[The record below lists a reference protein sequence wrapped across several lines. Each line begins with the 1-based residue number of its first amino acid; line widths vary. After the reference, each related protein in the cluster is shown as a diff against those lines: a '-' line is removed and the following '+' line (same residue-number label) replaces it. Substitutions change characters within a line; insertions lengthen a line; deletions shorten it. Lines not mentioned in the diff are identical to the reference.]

1 MMVRLFLILLT
12 FLSSPSLKA
21 WNLSDVFSGMM
32 TNATKPGSFQDAQ
45 AGYYSG
51 GGFTMRTK
59 RSSFQP
65 FGLTPPSLKMGCSGI
80 DMYMGSFSMIGGP
93 QLVQMAKN
101 LGTQAASYA
110 FQLALKTFAPQIEN
124 LLSKL
129 RDLAMELNE
138 FGVEDCQAVQS
149 MFASVLPK
157 DSAMYETV
165 CKDLEGGSGGK
176 DYFKARE
183 NCNSREK
190 AVKASQKAQEKD
202 PDLLVGDYNLV
213 FKAARKAGVPESDA
227 KEMLSMTGTIVMKEG
242 QRQIYESLVKDN
254 DTWTAHLVGGK
265 SASRYECEDKECL
278 KIKELTS
285 QEITQENSYQGK
297 ALKRLEELRQ
307 KMISMKAF
315 DAGDIAFFE
324 SLEGTFPLYDYI
336 SFEAISGEHLIDRS
350 SELVATY
357 MLLHYMGKT
366 IKEVRSALQTLEA
379 KQVNDQH
386 IKDFLLSLENLERT
400 LATKHQDLMSKSYN
414 MEKRLHSLEA
424 HQLAKTR
431 G

>member
-1 MMVRLFLILLT
+1 MKKSLFLIALILLAPQT
-12 FLSSPSLKA
+12 HA

-51 GGFTMRTK
+51 GGFSMRT
-59 RSSFQP
+59 RRGSFQP
-65 FGLTPPSLKMGCSGI
+65 FGLTPPSLKVGCSGI
-80 DMYMGSFSMIGGP
+80 DMYMGSFSMIGGQ

-157 DSAMYETV
+157 DSAMYENV
-165 CKDLEGGSGGK
+165 CKDLEGGTGGK

-190 AVKASQKAQEKD
+190 AIQTSKKAQEKD

-213 FKAARKAGVPESDA
+213 FKAARKAGVPETEA
-227 KEMLSMTGTIVMKEG
+227 QNMLSLTGTIVMKDG
-242 QRQIYESLVKDN
+242 NRSIYESLVKDA
-254 DTWTAHLVGGK
+254 DTWTAHLIGGK
-265 SASRYECEDKECL
+265 SASKYECEDKECL
-278 KIKELTS
+278 KIKELTL
-285 QEITQENSYQGK
+285 QEITHENSYQGK
-297 ALKRLEELRQ
+297 ALKRLEELRR
-307 KMISMKAF
+307 KMVSMTAF
-315 DAGDIAFFE
+315 ESADIAFFE

-366 IKEVRSALQTLEA
+366 IKEVRSALQSLEA
-379 KQVNDQH
+379 KQINDAH
-386 IKDFLLSLENLERT
+386 IKDFLESLEKLERT
-400 LATKHQDLMSKSYN
+400 LAAKHQDLMSKSYN
-414 MEKRLHSLEA
+414 MEKRLSYLEA